1 MTWLVA
7 CECSGTVRDALI
19 AAGIDAVSCDLKPTR
34 KPGPHIVGD
43 ALEQIERRWDGV
55 IAHPVC
61 KFLTNAGAKH
71 LYIDGRKENGLY
83 QPRWDDM
90 RKGAAF
96 FNAFKRAKTK
106 RLAIENPIP
115 HQHARALI
123 GAPTQY
129 VQPWWFGDPF
139 FKATGWWLYGLPK
152 LVPTN
157 RLTPPKPGTDEH
169 KAWSLVH
176 RCPPGPNR
184 EEIRS
189 NTFPGHAGAMAIQ
202 WAGGMVPWQQ
212 LLRRAIQHGVE
223 Q

>member
-1 MTWLVA
+1 MTWLIA
-7 CECSGTVRDALI
+7 CECSGKVRDAFL

-34 KPGPHIVGD
+34 NPGPHIIGD
-43 ALEQIERRWDGV
+43 ALEIIGKRWEGV

-71 LYIDGRKENGLY
+71 LYIDGKKENGVF

-96 FNAFKRAKTK
+96 FNAFKKANTK

-115 HQHARALI
+115 HAHARALI

-157 RLTPPKPGTDEH
+157 KLVPPKPGTDEH
-169 KAWSLVH
+169 KAWSMVF

-189 NTFPGHAGAMAIQ
+189 NTFPGHAGAMASQ
-202 WAGGMVPWQQ
+202 WPIPISPFSSLYQSLVA
-212 LLRRAIQHGVE
+212 
-223 Q
+223 